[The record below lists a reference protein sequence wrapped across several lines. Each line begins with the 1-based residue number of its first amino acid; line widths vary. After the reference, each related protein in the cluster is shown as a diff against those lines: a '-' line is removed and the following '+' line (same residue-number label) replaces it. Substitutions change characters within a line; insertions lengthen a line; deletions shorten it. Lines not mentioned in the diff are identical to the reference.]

1 MTEADPSTARDQQPR
16 SASRTRTVLAGA
28 IGNVLEWYD
37 FGLFGYFASVIA
49 AEFFPG
55 ADRMASLLDTF
66 GVFATGFLMRPIGG
80 LLFGLVGD
88 RLGRKRALELSVLV
102 MAVSTTL
109 LGLLPGYATIGVAAP
124 ILLTLLRMLQGL
136 SVGGEYIG
144 SIAFLAEH
152 APPNRRAF
160 YGSWSGFTVVLGTLL
175 GSAVAALATLALSD
189 TQLHAWGWRVAFIS
203 GLAIGA
209 LGFWLRLGIAESP
222 DFAELRR
229 TGQLAANP
237 IADALR
243 RDRGAIITTI
253 GLTGLSSVGFYL
265 PFVWLPT
272 WLSQMIAHP
281 LPKEQ
286 AFASSTISLSALLV
300 LIPLLAL
307 LSDRVGR
314 RPMYLAASAGYALLS
329 YPLMSMMS
337 SGTFAAAIAG
347 GLAFAVVSSL
357 FGCCMGATMVELFPT
372 QTRYTG
378 VAIGYNVGQAV
389 LSGTAPLVAVALVE
403 HTHHEIA
410 PAFYLIFCG
419 VVAAFFSF
427 SIPALHNKPLPV
439 VAVSR
444 ASRDVDSGSA
454 AE

>member
-1 MTEADPSTARDQQPR
+1 
-16 SASRTRTVLAGA
+16 
-28 IGNVLEWYD
+28 
-37 FGLFGYFASVIA
+37 
-49 AEFFPG
+49 
-55 ADRMASLLDTF
+55 
-66 GVFATGFLMRPIGG
+66 
-80 LLFGLVGD
+80 
-88 RLGRKRALELSVLV
+88 
-102 MAVSTTL
+102 
-109 LGLLPGYATIGVAAP
+109 VAAP

-144 SIAFLAEH
+144 SIAFRAEH

-427 SIPALHNKPLPV
+427 SIPALHNKPLPAVHHRARRRPHPLFARGGAHRARRRARQLFASGRTRGAPRRLRERGPPRRQTHHQPTDRARDRERREPRNHQQQGSGRCRSREVRLPAV
-439 VAVSR
+439 VPR
-444 ASRDVDSGSA
+444 AA
-454 AE
+454 ALARGGNRFPAAARNPHR